1 MSRGETQKS
10 SFVKPAT
17 TSRQDNAMQP
27 YQTSDSK
34 IHTKSIRSKTR
45 NFDKCFFWEIL

>member
-17 TSRQDNAMQP
+17 HHQQAGQRHATIPN
-27 YQTSDSK
+27 
-34 IHTKSIRSKTR
+34 IRFKNSYEKHQKQ
-45 NFDKCFFWEIL
+45 NKEI

>member
-34 IHTKSIRSKTR
+34 IHTKKHQKQ
-45 NFDKCFFWEIL
+45 NKEI